1 MPLALDRVRW
11 PREWPHAL
19 PSPGPIDE
27 TADIQEGPEPRRQR
41 VIFPKHLPCVTCQ
54 PPWPDTLPR
63 DPPDN
68 PHRLAKALRLERS
81 LSQLAESWLPGTI
94 ALDSGVSKNTGQRK
108 TRSLEQ
114 RGPDARCVDGMAL
127 PEATGTS
134 RRGDESL
141 QAGSFPRQEFLIY
154 HLRGKTE

>member
-1 MPLALDRVRW
+1 MLCHPFKFQ
-11 PREWPHAL
+11 P
-19 PSPGPIDE
+19 PGPVDE
-27 TADIQEGPEPRRQR
+27 TADIQEGPEPRRRR
-41 VIFPKHLPCVTCQ
+41 VIFPKHPPCVTCQ
-54 PPWPDTLPR
+54 PPRPDTLPR

-68 PHRLAKALRLERS
+68 PHHLAKALRLERS

-94 ALDSGVSKNTGQRK
+94 ALDSGVSKNTGQPK
-108 TRSLEQ
+108 TRSLE
-114 RGPDARCVDGMAL
+114 RRRPDARCADGMVL

-141 QAGSFPRQEFLIY
+141 QAGSFPRPEFLIY